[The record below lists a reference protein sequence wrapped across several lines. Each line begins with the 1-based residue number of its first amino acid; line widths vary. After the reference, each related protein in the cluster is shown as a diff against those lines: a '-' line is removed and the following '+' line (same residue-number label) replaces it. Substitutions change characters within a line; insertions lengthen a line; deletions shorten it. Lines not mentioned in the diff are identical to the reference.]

1 MEINAQKKFFS
12 KRDALILLME
22 ETSKAIDQMDM
33 TLIKECL
40 YFLYPE
46 NEEEDRAYI
55 ERTLPILHEKLG
67 FNRPARTVRRSRPRM
82 ALVAVLIVLGVL
94 MLASVVAYAA
104 FGISIFDFF
113 IYGTDEYWM
122 IHVKT
127 SEAIET
133 VVPDLPAS
141 LIDYDVWGEAVAQS
155 IKEMNV
161 FPALPTVIPG
171 GYEYVSTIDTSFE
184 GFFSEKTYYFE
195 HANGN
200 YFKLILSTDYQ
211 DKMEA
216 GNHVQKEAFNKKTI
230 VHNGLEIALAQ
241 NYDSTSATWISG
253 NCQVRLT
260 GNCSKKELESMVY
273 SIKEE

>member
-46 NEEEDRAYI
+46 NEEEDRVYI

-94 MLASVVAYAA
+94 MLASVVAYA
-104 FGISIFDFF
+104 FGINVLNFF
-113 IYGTDEYWM
+113 IYDTKEYWM

-127 SEAIET
+127 PEVIET
-133 VVPDLPAS
+133 VVPDSPAS
-141 LIDYDVWGEAVAQS
+141 LTDYDVWGEAVVQS

-161 FPALPTVIPG
+161 FPALPTVIPD
-171 GYEYVSTIDTSFE
+171 GYEYTSTFDVSIE
-184 GFFSEKTYYFE
+184 GFYDEVEYVFE
-195 HANGN
+195 HPDGRF
-200 YFKLILSTDYQ
+200 FKLVLSTDYQ
-211 DKMEA
+211 SEMEV
-216 GNHVQKEAFNKKTI
+216 GNHVQKEDFNRKI
-230 VHNGLEIALAQ
+230 IFHNELEIALAE
-241 NYDSTSATWISG
+241 NYGSISATWICG
-253 NCQVRLT
+253 NCRVRLT
-260 GNCSKKELESMVY
+260 GTCSLEELEVMVY
-273 SIKEE
+273 SIEEV

>member
-1 MEINAQKKFFS
+1 MEINTQKKFFS
-12 KRDALILLME
+12 ERDALILLME

-67 FNRPARTVRRSRPRM
+67 FNRPARTVRRIRPRM

-127 SEAIET
+127 PEAIET

-141 LIDYDVWGEAVAQS
+141 LIDYDVWGEAVARS
-155 IKEMNV
+155 IEEMNV
-161 FPALPTVIPG
+161 YPALPKMIPD
-171 GYEYVSTIDTSFE
+171 GYNYTSTTDTSFV
-184 GFFSEKTYYFE
+184 GFYSEQTHTFE
-195 HANGN
+195 HDDGSFIQLIINVRDVEDIKSDFFVEKDESANQVIIHDG
-200 YFKLILSTDYQ
+200 Y
-211 DKMEA
+211 
-216 GNHVQKEAFNKKTI
+216 
-230 VHNGLEIALAQ
+230 EIALSQ
-241 NYDSTSATWISG
+241 NFDSVSAAWISE
-253 NCQVRLT
+253 NCFISIVGT
-260 GNCSKKELESMVY
+260 CSMEVLEAMIS
-273 SIKEE
+273 SI

>member
-12 KRDALILLME
+12 ERDALILLME

-67 FNRPARTVRRSRPRM
+67 FNHPAKAVRRSRPRM
-82 ALVAVLIVLGVL
+82 ALVAVLIILGVL

-104 FGISIFDFF
+104 FGISIFNFF

-127 SEAIET
+127 PEGIET
-133 VVPDLPAS
+133 VVPDSPAS
-141 LIDYDVWGEAVAQS
+141 LTDYDVWGEAVARS
-155 IKEMNV
+155 IEELNV
-161 FPALPTVIPG
+161 YPALPKILPD
-171 GYEYVSTIDTSFE
+171 GYEYVSTMDTGIE
-184 GFFSEKTYYFE
+184 GFYSEWTHMFE
-195 HANGN
+195 HSDGSYIQLVINVRDVGGIDSKFFVEKDERTN
-200 YFKLILSTDYQ
+200 QITIHDDY
-211 DKMEA
+211 
-216 GNHVQKEAFNKKTI
+216 
-230 VHNGLEIALAQ
+230 EIAFSQ
-241 NYDSTSATWISG
+241 NFESVSATWMSG
-253 NCQVRLT
+253 NCNISIIGT
-260 GNCSKKELESMVY
+260 CSMEVLKAMMA
-273 SIKEE
+273 SI